1 MDPNESDH
9 TFSETTPTESKNEDA
24 QPVKQLGGMGLKLK
38 LKMAKLAKEKESES
52 QQQPNQMDATSSSPN
67 DTPAAAPIQ
76 TSSAQIATANDL
88 SIEARAH
95 ELEQEMRRM
104 RQMLAE
110 AQTAKAASQDALS
123 IMTLKLAEE
132 TKTSNNIRDEL
143 RECRNERDSY
153 KIEISEL
160 QLRIAETVDRQTEL
174 DRVNSEVAQLR
185 EELERAQSELKN
197 SLQISHMSQSEEA
210 KYRILSLEFEKEKK
224 DLKANID
231 WLNSEMESKSKE
243 LATFREE
250 KAAVE
255 VILKKEA
262 ETSRFENS
270 ALESKN
276 VSLIEKSN
284 SDNLRIEELSKKLAE
299 SELHFNS
306 LEESFK
312 SEMNVQQSL
321 VNLYKSKSEE
331 NLSQID
337 ELRASVH
344 ITQQQC
350 AQYAREQL
358 NFEDKMN
365 VLKREIALKD
375 ETIESLES
383 KIAALNQQVSSNLSI
398 LHPASQE
405 AMSHQKK
412 GKTFT
417 EIYAEYSELKEEN
430 LRLKSETFRLQDNL
444 ESIIADVNEKAP
456 VIKQAMIDKRNLT
469 KEVSELT
476 TKLELLEKSC
486 QSLQDTIASLK
497 SQVDSVSLER
507 QAALDESTSL
517 RKQVHHLLLRLE
529 SLRPLGASQQVEP
542 DTPPG
547 LFSSI
552 EGLESENAKLRA
564 ELREAALSISKLE
577 TEKESLNG
585 SRATTADVESLQSS
599 VSRLKEN
606 LRISEL
612 KAGSFKRER
621 DQIKWLLDNRSV
633 VGHENHATGT
643 QEKTENRPNEPD
655 YEKLLQQLQIEY
667 DQFREETGFD
677 TATLKSN
684 YETMIR
690 TKNDLEIQNA
700 KLNCDI
706 SNLQGK
712 QRQLM
717 HAEFQRKEKTE
728 LHSRISSLMSGQS
741 QQEIRFQEVTNQ
753 LVEMRQQLESSKNDL
768 RHIRS
773 ERDICAENEVRLQAE
788 CAELAAQRNL
798 ATEHL
803 KRMQTMFEGSEARIR
818 TTEEKNKEA
827 LKAQESIISN
837 LKAEI
842 VAARNDAEEKKL
854 ELQTE
859 IQEMRFKIDRLET
872 QAKESAAEISSLKES
887 EQKLTKTLE
896 HTKHLLE
903 ASEESLAR
911 FTIRNDSTESQ
922 EESTVQALQADLH
935 STKFAN
941 SCQCIVDISLLRVK
955 LEHAQT
961 LIETQHEHIE
971 QYRAIA
977 KAAEEKLLEKVAE
990 FEVTFNSHR
999 EESNK
1004 TIADLQVKLYDFAK
1018 FSDYAI
1024 QKANRTLSEL
1034 RLDSESKLS
1043 QALEELTE
1051 QRTQI
1056 DKDQMEF
1063 LMERSR
1069 LEDEIARVRSTES
1082 QTRSKFQSL
1091 QNALRRC
1098 KEQLHES
1105 ETDYEKIILLE
1116 SERIKNI
1123 EVLRTDLSK
1132 ANASNVTLQDK
1143 IAEIQKEYSTEKSM
1157 LAMQVSESN
1166 KKIQT
1171 LTETKLDL
1179 EVQITSLNDHIAVL
1193 NATINRSRE
1202 NGSAPPGDVSVN
1214 DIGQSNVVRHLTR
1227 EKEILEKENTLAGQK
1242 LNRMQD
1248 QLERL
1253 YKALEE
1259 TRTALNQERLRNQSN
1274 SDSARL
1280 HSELM
1285 SKVDNVNVLT
1295 EANHTLRSQNSELA
1309 KKNDLLEKRIRDI
1322 EADIQPMRDANSGL
1336 QSDLEMQKI
1345 RIVALEEENARLVD
1359 RANQILGKYSRVDP
1373 FEHQALK
1380 EQVAVLS
1387 AKLESAR
1394 SEFEAEKSAV
1404 LAAAKA
1410 SDVRLAEITTE
1421 LASAASQVNLL
1432 KADNA
1437 LLKLNEAGKAVEESL
1452 RAQVEDWKAKH
1463 SKTVFDANTK
1473 MKNMFEKN
1481 KDKVRG
1487 LEARVK
1493 ELEDA
1498 LAAQATATTAPELIE
1513 VATTDLKE
1521 FSATGSTDAPIDS
1534 GTVQQSTKAAE
1545 APAVIVLSSSTVVEP
1560 MANDD
1565 VTSPKR
1571 PRDDSDGASSEEQ
1584 PNLTPEM
1591 QESAA
1596 KRKKLDAEDGE
1607 IVERSKAPAPE
1618 QDDPEKVPQNLV
1630 APPNSGSDSVKA
1642 PAVQEIKTSES
1653 SDAPMDVDKA
1663 EPATV
1668 VPTNTIEQSSTQTQD
1683 SVTLSKTQIVSNTD
1697 INGNINETTVNSSEN
1712 PNAEPN
1718 PIQSRSNMEN
1728 LQTQMSEP
1736 TSGLETIPLKP
1747 AVVKIQRSAANPG
1760 NLTNPSE
1767 GAYKPAVSANPLPQI
1782 PSVPAGE
1789 SPVKLNTLELL
1800 KSKLRQTVKKIPD
1813 IPDAPPQSS
1822 SDTLSTPPAKTFTRI
1837 GLYQFHIIWDPDSAS
1852 SEFPR
1857 AETAALGSTGLPQK
1871 PQPSN
1876 AVASPSQTTGTAGV
1890 DTTRGQTPTQRIL
1903 ARQGVNVS
1911 TSETT
1916 PHQQQLQQAQGQP
1929 QRPMVSIRGGGQ
1941 GQMQRG
1947 QANSGRGRMRGLGRG
1962 QGQGA
1967 AGQK

>member
-24 QPVKQLGGMGLKLK
+24 QAVKQLGGMGLKLK

-132 TKTSNNIRDEL
+132 TNTSNNIRDEL

-174 DRVNSEVAQLR
+174 DCVNSEVAQLR

-197 SLQISHMSQSEEA
+197 SLQISHISQSEEA

-262 ETSRFENS
+262 ETLRFENS

-344 ITQQQC
+344 TTQQQC

-365 VLKREIALKD
+365 LLKREIALKD

-383 KIAALNQQVSSNLSI
+383 KIAALNQQVSSN
-398 LHPASQE
+398 
-405 AMSHQKK
+405 
-412 GKTFT
+412 
-417 EIYAEYSELKEEN
+417 YAEYSELKVEN

-552 EGLESENAKLRA
+552 EGLVSENAKLRA

-577 TEKESLNG
+577 AEKESLNA

-935 STKFAN
+935 STK
-941 SCQCIVDISLLRVK
+941 VK

-1132 ANASNVTLQDK
+1132 ANALNVTLQDK

-1202 NGSAPPGDVSVN
+1202 NGSAPPGGVSVN

-1513 VATTDLKE
+1513 VTTTDLKE

-1545 APAVIVLSSSTVVEP
+1545 APTVIVLSSSTVAEP

-1571 PRDDSDGASSEEQ
+1571 PRDDSDGAYSEEQ

-1642 PAVQEIKTSES
+1642 PAVQEIKTSET
-1653 SDAPMDVDKA
+1653 SDAPMNVDKA

-1683 SVTLSKTQIVSNTD
+1683 SVALSKTQIVRNTD
-1697 INGNINETTVNSSEN
+1697 VNGNINETTVNSSEN

-1718 PIQSRSNMEN
+1718 PIQSRSNTEN

-1767 GAYKPAVSANPLPQI
+1767 GAYKPAVSASPLPQI